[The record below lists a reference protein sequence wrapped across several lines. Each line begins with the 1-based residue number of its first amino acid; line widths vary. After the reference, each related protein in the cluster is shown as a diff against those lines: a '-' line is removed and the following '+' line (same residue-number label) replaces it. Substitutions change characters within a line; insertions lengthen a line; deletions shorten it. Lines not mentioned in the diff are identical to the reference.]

1 VPKKSF
7 PPRDAPRRDA
17 GRSIA
22 ESPVPPRASADAPTD
37 TDTPPLGIGLSSPA
51 DAPPT
56 RTGARHRASNDPGT
70 SAMPPAAGGQ
80 QPSTDAEVAGPPS
93 AGRPPGTDDGPTSP
107 WTDPQ
112 WLAGAAAPPPAGPPA
127 PTFEPRALDPREADP
142 RALDPR
148 ALDPRALEPRAA
160 ELRAAELRA
169 AEPRAAEPR
178 AAEPRAAE
186 PRALDRRAV
195 EPRAPEPPTQLPPTN
210 PEPPDPTP
218 SDPPQADPPTVEQ
231 PVVPPS
237 QPPAWAVAP
246 DRPAQI
252 VRPAPPAD
260 PEPAPATTEQVV
272 EPQSP
277 GRRRGLRPPGPGRRP
292 TPPDRQTQQR
302 LDQVARV
309 RRALTGPHQV
319 AVVSLKGGV
328 GRTTVSALL
337 ALTLAEHRE
346 DRVIVV
352 DSTPAGG
359 TLSDRL
365 TGATGPGIR
374 DLLDR
379 LDVDDVHSLAD
390 IELFSGAVGNLRVLA
405 SDQDLS
411 RNLALNGL
419 EYERVCLLLQRHF
432 PIIVTDGATGP
443 ALPATLSLA
452 HGVVVVGSFTVD
464 GAVRAGKTLDWL
476 VAHGYRDLAGRAVLA
491 LDGDRASDDVDA
503 VRLREHFAARFRA
516 VVEIPHDRHLAQ
528 GGRIDAN
535 ALAGGTRDAVLEL
548 AALVADEFGT
558 VTAGRR

>member
-1 VPKKSF
+1 
-7 PPRDAPRRDA
+7 
-17 GRSIA
+17 
-22 ESPVPPRASADAPTD
+22 
-37 TDTPPLGIGLSSPA
+37 
-51 DAPPT
+51 
-56 RTGARHRASNDPGT
+56 
-70 SAMPPAAGGQ
+70 
-80 QPSTDAEVAGPPS
+80 
-93 AGRPPGTDDGPTSP
+93 
-107 WTDPQ
+107 
-112 WLAGAAAPPPAGPPA
+112 
-127 PTFEPRALDPREADP
+127 
-142 RALDPR
+142 
-148 ALDPRALEPRAA
+148 
-160 ELRAAELRA
+160 
-169 AEPRAAEPR
+169 
-178 AAEPRAAE
+178 
-186 PRALDRRAV
+186 
-195 EPRAPEPPTQLPPTN
+195 
-210 PEPPDPTP
+210 
-218 SDPPQADPPTVEQ
+218 
-231 PVVPPS
+231 
-237 QPPAWAVAP
+237 
-246 DRPAQI
+246 
-252 VRPAPPAD
+252 
-260 PEPAPATTEQVV
+260 
-272 EPQSP
+272 
-277 GRRRGLRPPGPGRRP
+277 
-292 TPPDRQTQQR
+292 
-302 LDQVARV
+302 VARV

-337 ALTLAEHRE
+337 GLTLAEHRE

-352 DSTPAGG
+352 DSTPSGG

-503 VRLREHFAARFRA
+503 ARLREHFAARFRA

-535 ALAGGTRDAVLEL
+535 ALADGTRDAVLEL

>member
-1 VPKKSF
+1 
-7 PPRDAPRRDA
+7 
-17 GRSIA
+17 
-22 ESPVPPRASADAPTD
+22 
-37 TDTPPLGIGLSSPA
+37 
-51 DAPPT
+51 
-56 RTGARHRASNDPGT
+56 
-70 SAMPPAAGGQ
+70 M
-80 QPSTDAEVAGPPS
+80 
-93 AGRPPGTDDGPTSP
+93 
-107 WTDPQ
+107 
-112 WLAGAAAPPPAGPPA
+112 
-127 PTFEPRALDPREADP
+127 
-142 RALDPR
+142 
-148 ALDPRALEPRAA
+148 
-160 ELRAAELRA
+160 
-169 AEPRAAEPR
+169 
-178 AAEPRAAE
+178 
-186 PRALDRRAV
+186 
-195 EPRAPEPPTQLPPTN
+195 
-210 PEPPDPTP
+210 
-218 SDPPQADPPTVEQ
+218 
-231 PVVPPS
+231 
-237 QPPAWAVAP
+237 AP
-246 DRPAQI
+246 DQPARI
-252 VRPAPPAD
+252 LRPAD
-260 PEPAPATTEQVV
+260 PEPAPPAEEAI
-272 EPQSP
+272 EPPPSA
-277 GRRRGLRPPGPGRRP
+277 RRRGLRPPGTGRRR
-292 TPPDRQTQQR
+292 TAQPDRQTQQR

-309 RRALTGPHQV
+309 QRALTGPHQI

-337 ALTLAEHRE
+337 GLTLSEHRE

-352 DSTPAGG
+352 DATPAGG

-365 TGATGPGIR
+365 IGSTGPGIR

-405 SDQDLS
+405 SDQDLA

-503 VRLREHFAARFRA
+503 ARLREHFAARFRA

-528 GGRIDAN
+528 GGRIDAD
-535 ALAGGTRDAVLEL
+535 ALAAGTRDAALEL
-548 AALVADEFGT
+548 SALVADEFGT